1 MNITTRDFLQML
13 YGKCTEGCITIT
25 TPPDSRNEHI
35 PVTELDKA
43 AERIKVLGTSANTY
57 YCVALRQEGLPS
69 SVRGGIGQIHTVVC
83 MVADVDVLGLAHK
96 ENALPKTEEAIDF
109 VHSLKLKPSIIV
121 RSGNGVHAIWLLDE
135 PFVIRNENEREQIRE
150 LSAGFGMYVIAEGC
164 KKGWKL
170 DNVQDIPRMLRAPGS
185 LNFKSDPPKQC
196 EVYSVEEIRYQLNAF
211 EEFKRNTEIVEFH
224 AESNLV
230 GSAER
235 MCGKCAFI
243 DHCIEDAATL
253 QEPMWHAM
261 ISIVAVTEDGQKK
274 VHEWSKAYPGYSYDQ
289 TEEYCE
295 RAAKMSRPC
304 SCRYIRDFFGFDC
317 PKEGCGVRAPIVFAY
332 YTMEE
337 RVQKLLEEELTV
349 DEALEEKNF
358 QLVRYAREHQPIQY
372 FKLKEKYGKLKI
384 GVRDLEK
391 MLTTTGGKADTHEGG
406 QEFCRALELDG
417 MELNGLVVPKCWEV
431 DMDGVRHIEFLNG
444 VPYAKSA
451 FSAPVYISRRMRNV
465 DDEDVK
471 LELAFYGDCRW
482 RKLLFHAA
490 MQWTRA
496 NW

>member
-1 MNITTRDFLQML
+1 
-13 YGKCTEGCITIT
+13 
-25 TPPDSRNEHI
+25 
-35 PVTELDKA
+35 
-43 AERIKVLGTSANTY
+43 
-57 YCVALRQEGLPS
+57 
-69 SVRGGIGQIHTVVC
+69 
-83 MVADVDVLGLAHK
+83 
-96 ENALPKTEEAIDF
+96 
-109 VHSLKLKPSIIV
+109 
-121 RSGNGVHAIWLLDE
+121 
-135 PFVIRNENEREQIRE
+135 
-150 LSAGFGMYVIAEGC
+150 
-164 KKGWKL
+164 
-170 DNVQDIPRMLRAPGS
+170 
-185 LNFKSDPPKQC
+185 
-196 EVYSVEEIRYQLNAF
+196 
-211 EEFKRNTEIVEFH
+211 
-224 AESNLV
+224 
-230 GSAER
+230 
-235 MCGKCAFI
+235 
-243 DHCIEDAATL
+243 
-253 QEPMWHAM
+253 
-261 ISIVAVTEDGQKK
+261 
-274 VHEWSKAYPGYSYDQ
+274 
-289 TEEYCE
+289 
-295 RAAKMSRPC
+295 
-304 SCRYIRDFFGFDC
+304 
-317 PKEGCGVRAPIVFAY
+317 
-332 YTMEE
+332 MEE